1 MPLIAIGA
9 PPLKIRGRRMTR
21 PAAMRLFSHRTFPE
35 ALSKRRTGG
44 IYRAMSAAITTAI
57 SAAGNDSPRPAEI
70 PKIRIRGL
78 RKRFGPKIVLDGVD
92 LDVMPSTS
100 MVVIGGSGSGKS
112 VLLKCI
118 LGLIDPDDG
127 RIEVDGQDI
136 LTQSR
141 RERELTRA
149 RIGMLFQNG
158 ALFDSLPVWENVA
171 FGLLARHATTRA
183 GARDRANDIL
193 QQVGLAASVGDLSPS
208 ELSGGMQKRVA
219 LARAIAAQPDIMFF
233 DEPTTGL
240 DPIMGAVIDGLI
252 VDCVKR
258 LGSTAIAIT
267 HDMASARRIGDR
279 AAMLLNGRVV
289 WCGPAEALMNS
300 GNPAVD
306 QFTHGRREGPIQM
319 ELRR

>member
-1 MPLIAIGA
+1 
-9 PPLKIRGRRMTR
+9 
-21 PAAMRLFSHRTFPE
+21 
-35 ALSKRRTGG
+35 
-44 IYRAMSAAITTAI
+44 MSDET
-57 SAAGNDSPRPAEI
+57 

-78 RKRFGPKIVLDGVD
+78 HKRFGAKQVLDGVD
-92 LDVMPSTS
+92 LDVPRGTS
-100 MVVIGGSGSGKS
+100 LVVIGGSGSGKS

-118 LGLIDPDDG
+118 LGLIEPDAGTIEIDG
-127 RIEVDGQDI
+127 KDI
-136 LTQSR
+136 LKQPR
-141 RERELTRA
+141 GERELTRA
-149 RIGMLFQNG
+149 RIGMLFQAG

-171 FGLLARHATTRA
+171 FGLLARHKASRID
-183 GARDRANDIL
+183 ARTKANDFL
-193 QQVGLAASVGDLSPS
+193 QQVGLAASVGDLSPA

-219 LARAIAAQPDIMFF
+219 LARAIASQPEIMFF

-240 DPIMGAVIDGLI
+240 DPIMGAAIDGLI

-279 AAMLLNGRVV
+279 AAMLLNGRIV
-289 WCGPAEALMNS
+289 WSGPAADLMDSHNT
-300 GNPAVD
+300 AVD

>member
-1 MPLIAIGA
+1 
-9 PPLKIRGRRMTR
+9 
-21 PAAMRLFSHRTFPE
+21 
-35 ALSKRRTGG
+35 
-44 IYRAMSAAITTAI
+44 MSAPNVT
-57 SAAGNDSPRPAEI
+57 
-70 PKIRIRGL
+70 IRLRGVS
-78 RKRFGPKIVLDGVD
+78 KAFGDKKVLDGVD
-92 LDVMPSTS
+92 LDVAAGTS

-118 LGLIDPDDG
+118 LGLIEPDAGTIEIDG
-127 RIEVDGQDI
+127 VDV
-136 LTQSR
+136 LTAP
-141 RERELTRA
+141 REQQAELRS

-171 FGLLARHATTRA
+171 FGLLAQRKIARA
-183 GARDRANDIL
+183 AAKAKAVEVLG
-193 QQVGLAASVGDLSPS
+193 QVGLAGSVGDLWPA

-219 LARAIAAQPDIMFF
+219 LARAIAATPEILFF

-267 HDMASARRIGDR
+267 HDMLSARRIGDQ
-279 AAMLLNGRVV
+279 AAMIHKGRIV
-289 WCGPAEALMNS
+289 WQGDAYGLMES
-300 GNPAVD
+300 GNPMVD

-319 ELRR
+319 ELRK

>member
-1 MPLIAIGA
+1 
-9 PPLKIRGRRMTR
+9 
-21 PAAMRLFSHRTFPE
+21 
-35 ALSKRRTGG
+35 
-44 IYRAMSAAITTAI
+44 MSDQT
-57 SAAGNDSPRPAEI
+57 

-78 RKRFGPKIVLDGVD
+78 HKRFGAKAVLDGVD
-92 LDVMPSTS
+92 LDVPRGTS
-100 MVVIGGSGSGKS
+100 LVVIGGSGSGKS

-118 LGLIDPDDG
+118 LGLIEPDAGTIEIDG
-127 RIEVDGQDI
+127 RDI
-136 LTQSR
+136 LKQPPG
-141 RERELTRA
+141 ERELTRA
-149 RIGMLFQNG
+149 RIGMLFQAG

-171 FGLLARHATTRA
+171 FGLLARHKSSRTD
-183 GARDRANDIL
+183 ARTKANDFL
-193 QQVGLAASVGDLSPS
+193 QQVGLAASVGDLSPA

-219 LARAIAAQPDIMFF
+219 LARAIASQPEIMFF

-279 AAMLLNGRVV
+279 AAMLLNGRIV
-289 WCGPAEALMNS
+289 WSGPAADLMDSHNT
-300 GNPAVD
+300 AVD